1 MTPRPRPGNSHFPGR
16 ERNDRPEMR
25 KEKDFIGERELDENA
40 LYGIHSLRAR
50 ENFPDAT
57 PFFIEWYRA
66 MALTKKACYLTA
78 AAFFSEA
85 AKQYDTGRM
94 SVRIITDE
102 NLAALTTAA
111 EECAEGKHFE
121 HFIVPA
127 FSGGAGT
134 SINMNLNEIIA
145 NRALQ
150 LTGRRPGDYIHIDPI
165 EDANIFQSTNDV
177 VPTALRVAA
186 MQLLL
191 VLEDVINELRKTV
204 EELEKRYRNTLRI
217 AYTQMQEA
225 VPSTFGRL
233 FSSYSD
239 ALSRDWWRVSKCL
252 ERIKV
257 VNLGGSA
264 IGTSIAVPRWFVAE
278 VVPRLQQVTGLPVT
292 RGENLSDATS
302 NLDPFVEVHGIIKA
316 HAVTM
321 EKMVNDLR
329 LLASDIHGTSSLTI
343 PKKQT
348 GSSIMPGKVNPVI
361 PEFVIGCAH
370 RVYSNDQLIT
380 GLSAQGCLELNAYL
394 PAIGHALIDS
404 LKLLIA
410 ADSSSLDHLLGDIRI
425 DSSISEARVLSSPA
439 VTTALL
445 PFIGYN
451 KAAEMAALMKDAGLN
466 IFEANEKLGYFNAE
480 KLKEILKPQ
489 NLVQGGYRLK
499 DIEE

>member
-1 MTPRPRPGNSHFPGR
+1 
-16 ERNDRPEMR
+16 MR
-25 KEKDFIGERELDENA
+25 KEKDFMGDKELDDNV

-50 ENFPDAT
+50 ENFPDTT
-57 PFFIEWYRA
+57 PFFSEWYRS

-78 AAFFSEA
+78 AGFFSEA
-85 AKQYDTGRM
+85 ANQYDLSKMNIRVIST
-94 SVRIITDE
+94 E
-102 NLAALTTAA
+102 NLTALEAAA
-111 EECAEGKHFE
+111 EECATGKHYE
-121 HFIVPA
+121 YFIVPA
-127 FSGGAGT
+127 LSGGAGT
-134 SINMNLNEIIA
+134 SINMNMNEIIA

-150 LTGRRPGDYIHIDPI
+150 IAGHKPGDYDLIDPI

-191 VLEDVINELRKTV
+191 ALEDTINELRSAM
-204 EELEKRYRNTLRI
+204 EELEKRHRNTLRI

-264 IGTSIAVPRWFVAE
+264 IGTSIAVPRYFVAE
-278 VVPRLQQVTGLPVT
+278 VVPRLQQLTGLPVT

-329 LLASDIHGTSSLTI
+329 LLASDIHGTRSVTI
-343 PKKQT
+343 PRKQT

-361 PEFVIGCAH
+361 PEFVISCAH
-370 RVYSNDQLIT
+370 KVYCNDQLIT
-380 GLSAQGCLELNAYL
+380 SLSAQGCLELNAYL
-394 PAIGHALIDS
+394 PVIGHALLES
-404 LKLLIA
+404 LKTLIA
-410 ADSSSLDHLLGDIRI
+410 ADSSALNHLLRDLEI
-425 DSSISEARVLSSPA
+425 DSAISQARVMSSPA

-445 PFIGYN
+445 PLIGYK
-451 KAAEMAALMKDAGLN
+451 KASEMAALMKDSGLD
-466 IFEANEKLGYFNAE
+466 ITEANKKLGYIDPE
-480 KLKEILKPQ
+480 KLNEILKPE

-499 DIEE
+499 DLED

>member
-1 MTPRPRPGNSHFPGR
+1 
-16 ERNDRPEMR
+16 MR
-25 KEKDFIGERELDENA
+25 REKDFIGEKELDDNA

-57 PFFIEWYRA
+57 PFPEEWYRA

-78 AAFFSEA
+78 ARFFSEA
-85 AKQYDTGRM
+85 ARQYDTDRM
-94 SVRIITDE
+94 NVRITRAE
-102 NLAALTTAA
+102 KLEALTAAA
-111 EECAEGKHFE
+111 EECARGMHFE

-127 FSGGAGT
+127 LSGGAGT
-134 SINMNLNEIIA
+134 SINMNMNEIIA

-150 LTGRRPGDYIHIDPI
+150 LTGRRPGDYVFIDPF

-191 VLEDVINELRKTV
+191 VLEDTINELRQAV
-204 EELEKRYRNTLRI
+204 EGLEKKYRNTLRI

-252 ERIKV
+252 ERIRV

-278 VVPRLQQVTGLPVT
+278 VVPVLQQLTGLPVT
-292 RGENLSDATS
+292 RGENLSDTTS
-302 NLDPFVEVHGIIKA
+302 NLDTLVEVHAIVKA
-316 HAVTM
+316 HAVNM

-329 LLASDIHGTSSLTI
+329 LLASDIHGTHSLTI

-361 PEFVIGCAH
+361 PEYVISCAH

-410 ADSSSLDHLLGDIRI
+410 ADTSALNHLVGEIII
-425 DSSISEARVLSSPA
+425 DSGISEARVMSSPA

-451 KAAEMAALMKDAGLN
+451 KASEMAALMKDAGLN
-466 IFEANEKLGYFNAE
+466 IFQVNEKLGYVSPE
-480 KLKEILKPQ
+480 KLKEILRPE

-499 DIEE
+499 DLEE

>member
-1 MTPRPRPGNSHFPGR
+1 MPKLRPGSCRFPV
-16 ERNDRPEMR
+16 PEMNKPPMMR
-25 KEKDFIGERELDENA
+25 KEKDFIGEKELDDNA

-50 ENFPDAT
+50 ENFPDST
-57 PFFIEWYRA
+57 PFHIEWYKA
-66 MALTKKACYLTA
+66 MALTKRACYLTA
-78 AAFFSEA
+78 AGFFSEA
-85 AKQYDTGRM
+85 AEQYDLGKM
-94 SVRIITDE
+94 HLRIVSSG
-102 NLAALTTAA
+102 NLAALASAA
-111 EECAEGKHFE
+111 DECAEGKHFE
-121 HFIVPA
+121 YFLVPA
-127 FSGGAGT
+127 LSGGAGT

-150 LTGRRPGDYIHIDPI
+150 MTGHSPGDYDLIDPI
-165 EDANIFQSTNDV
+165 EDANVFQSTNDV

-191 VLEDVINELRKTV
+191 ELEFAINELRKAM

-225 VPSTFGRL
+225 VPSTYGRL

-264 IGTSIAVPRWFVAE
+264 IGTSIAIPRYFVAE
-278 VVPRLQQVTGLPVT
+278 VVPRLQQMTGLPVT

-302 NLDPFVEVHGIIKA
+302 NLDPFVEVHGILKA

-321 EKMVNDLR
+321 EKMMSDLR
-329 LLASDIHGTSSLTI
+329 LLASDIHGTRSLTI
-343 PKKQT
+343 PGKQT

-361 PEFVIGCAH
+361 PEFVISCSH
-370 RVYSNDQLIT
+370 RVYSNDQLIA

-394 PAIGHALIDS
+394 PAIGHALLES
-404 LKLLIA
+404 LKLLI
-410 ADSSSLDHLLGDIRI
+410 SSDTSAHNHLLRDLEI
-425 DSSISEARVLSSPA
+425 DSGVSEHRVMSSPA
-439 VTTALL
+439 VATALL
-445 PFIGYN
+445 PLIGYK
-451 KAAEMAALMKDAGLN
+451 KAAEMAALMKDSGLS
-466 IFEANEKLGYFNAE
+466 ILDANEKLGYVDRA
-480 KLKEILKPQ
+480 KLKEILKAE

-499 DIEE
+499 DLEE

>member
-1 MTPRPRPGNSHFPGR
+1 
-16 ERNDRPEMR
+16 MR
-25 KEKDFIGERELDENA
+25 REKDFLGEKELDDSV
-40 LYGIHSLRAR
+40 LYGIHSARAR
-50 ENFPDAT
+50 ENFPDTT
-57 PFFIEWYRA
+57 PFHDEWYRA
-66 MALTKKACYLTA
+66 MALTKRACYLTA

-85 AKQYDTGRM
+85 QEQYDLEKLNIRVVGSDTL
-94 SVRIITDE
+94 DA
-102 NLAALTTAA
+102 LAAAAA
-111 EECAEGKHFE
+111 ECEEGKHFDA
-121 HFIVPA
+121 FIVPA
-127 FSGGAGT
+127 ISGGAGT
-134 SINMNLNEIIA
+134 SINMNVNEIIA

-150 LTGRRPGDYIHIDPI
+150 LAGRKPGDYDHIDPI

-186 MQLLL
+186 MKLLL
-191 VLEDVINELRKTV
+191 ELEEVINVLRSAV
-204 EELEKRYRNTLRI
+204 EELEKRYRNTLRT

-239 ALSRDWWRVSKCL
+239 ALARDWWRVSKCL

-264 IGTSIAVPRWFVAE
+264 IGTSITVPKYFVAE
-278 VVPRLQQVTGLPVT
+278 VVPRLQQLSGLPVT

-321 EKMVNDLR
+321 EKMVSDLR
-329 LLASDIHGTSSLTI
+329 LLASDIHGTHSVTI
-343 PKKQT
+343 PMKQT

-361 PEFVIGCAH
+361 PEFVVSCSH
-370 RVYSNDQLIT
+370 RVYSNDQLIAT
-380 GLSAQGCLELNAYL
+380 LSGQGCLELNAYL
-394 PAIGHALIDS
+394 PATGHALLES

-410 ADSSSLDHLLGDIRI
+410 AGRSAAGHMLGEIEIDHGA
-425 DSSISEARVLSSPA
+425 SEAAVMSSPS

-445 PFIGYN
+445 PLIGYG
-451 KAAEMAALMKDAGLN
+451 KAAEMASLMKKEKID
-466 IFEANEKLGYFNAE
+466 IFEANVRLGYVEPAR
-480 KLKEILKPQ
+480 LKELLRPE

-499 DIEE
+499 DFL

>member
-1 MTPRPRPGNSHFPGR
+1 
-16 ERNDRPEMR
+16 MR
-25 KEKDFIGERELDENA
+25 KEKDFIGDKELDDNV

-50 ENFPDAT
+50 ENFPDT
-57 PFFIEWYRA
+57 TLFFSEWYKA

-78 AAFFSEA
+78 AGFFSEA
-85 AKQYDTGRM
+85 AKQYDLSKMNIRVI
-94 SVRIITDE
+94 SDE
-102 NLAALTTAA
+102 KLAALTTAA
-111 EECAEGKHFE
+111 EECSNGEHFE

-127 FSGGAGT
+127 LSGGAGT
-134 SINMNLNEIIA
+134 SINMNMNEIIA

-150 LTGRRPGDYIHIDPI
+150 IAGHKPGDYDLIDPI

-186 MQLLL
+186 MQLLFA
-191 VLEDVINELRKTV
+191 LEDTINELRSTM
-204 EELEKRYRNTLRI
+204 EELEKRHRNTLRI

-278 VVPRLQQVTGLPVT
+278 VVPRLQQLTGLPVT

-329 LLASDIHGTSSLTI
+329 LLASDMHGTRQVTI

-348 GSSIMPGKVNPVI
+348 GSSIMPGKINPVI
-361 PEFVIGCAH
+361 PEFVISCAH
-370 RVYSNDQLIT
+370 RVYGNDQLIT
-380 GLSAQGCLELNAYL
+380 SLSAQGCLELNAYL
-394 PAIGHALIDS
+394 PVIGHALLES
-404 LKLLIA
+404 LKTLIA
-410 ADSSSLDHLLGDIRI
+410 ADSSALNHLLRDLEI
-425 DSSISEARVLSSPA
+425 DSAISETGVMSSPA

-445 PFIGYN
+445 PFIGYK
-451 KAAEMAALMKDAGLN
+451 KAAEMAALMKDTGLD
-466 IFEANEKLGYFNAE
+466 IMEANKKLGYIDPE
-480 KLKEILKPQ
+480 KLNEILKPE

-499 DIEE
+499 DLED

>member
-1 MTPRPRPGNSHFPGR
+1 
-16 ERNDRPEMR
+16 MR
-25 KEKDFIGERELDENA
+25 TEKDFIGEKELDDTL

-50 ENFPDAT
+50 DNFPDTT
-57 PFFIEWYRA
+57 PFFQEWYRS
-66 MALTKKACYLTA
+66 MALTKQACYITA
-78 AAFFSEA
+78 AGFFSEA

-94 SVRIITDE
+94 NIRIIRLE
-102 NLAALTTAA
+102 NLAALTAA
-111 EECAEGKHFE
+111 AVECAEGKHYE

-127 FSGGAGT
+127 LSGGAGT
-134 SINMNLNEIIA
+134 SINMNMNEIIA

-150 LTGRRPGDYIHIDPI
+150 ITGNKPGDYDLIDPI

-191 VLEDVINELRKTV
+191 ILEGSINELRRAV

-257 VNLGGSA
+257 VNMGGSA
-264 IGTSIAVPRWFVAE
+264 IGTSIAVPRYFVAE
-278 VVPRLQQVTGLPVT
+278 VVPHLQRLTGLPVT

-302 NLDPFVEVHGIIKA
+302 NLDPFVEVHGIVKA

-329 LLASDIHGTSSLTI
+329 LLASDIHGARSLTI

-361 PEFVIGCAH
+361 PEFVISCAH
-370 RVYSNDQLIT
+370 KVYANDQIIT
-380 GLSAQGCLELNAYL
+380 SLSAQGCLELNAYL
-394 PAIGHALIDS
+394 PVIGHALLES

-410 ADSSSLDHLLGDIRI
+410 ADSSALRHLLTDIEI
-425 DSSISEARVLSSPA
+425 DTGISETGVMTSPA
-439 VTTALL
+439 VTTTLL
-445 PFIGYN
+445 PLIGYK
-451 KAAEMAALMKDAGLN
+451 KAAEIAALMKDAGLD
-466 IFEANEKLGYFNAE
+466 IFEANEKLGYLDPV
-480 KLKEILKPQ
+480 KLKEILKPE

-499 DIEE
+499 DIEQ

>member
-1 MTPRPRPGNSHFPGR
+1 
-16 ERNDRPEMR
+16 MR
-25 KEKDFIGERELDENA
+25 KERDFIGEKELDDNA

-50 ENFPDAT
+50 VNFPDTT
-57 PFFIEWYRA
+57 PFFSEWYRA
-66 MALTKKACYLTA
+66 LALTKKACYLTA
-78 AAFFSEA
+78 AGFFSEA
-85 AKQYDTGRM
+85 AKQHDLSKMNIRAV
-94 SVRIITDE
+94 SAE
-102 NLAALTTAA
+102 NLASLAAAA
-111 EECAEGKHFE
+111 EECASGSHYDN
-121 HFIVPA
+121 FIVPA
-127 FSGGAGT
+127 LSGGAGT
-134 SINMNLNEIIA
+134 SINMNMNEIIA

-150 LTGRRPGDYIHIDPI
+150 IAGHLPGEYDLIDPI

-191 VLEDVINELRKTV
+191 TLEDAINGLRATV

-217 AYTQMQEA
+217 SYTQMQEA

-264 IGTSIAVPRWFVAE
+264 IGTSIAVPRYFVAE
-278 VVPRLQQVTGLPVT
+278 VVPRLQQLTGLPVT

-329 LLASDIHGTSSLTI
+329 LLASDIHGTRAVTI

-348 GSSIMPGKVNPVI
+348 GSSIMPGKINPVI
-361 PEFVIGCAH
+361 PEFVISCAH

-380 GLSAQGCLELNAYL
+380 ALSAQGCLELNAYL
-394 PAIGHALIDS
+394 PVIGHALLES

-410 ADSSSLDHLLGDIRI
+410 ADSSALTHLLSGIEI
-425 DSSISEARVLSSPA
+425 DSGVSEAEVMSSPA

-445 PFIGYN
+445 PFIGYK
-451 KAAEMAALMKDAGLN
+451 KAAEMAALMKDSRLT
-466 IFEANEKLGYFNAE
+466 ITEANEKLGYINNE
-480 KLKEILKPQ
+480 RLKEILKPE

-499 DIEE
+499 DLED